1 MKNASKNNY
10 AIENSDTRKPNPPI
24 KIVDKT
30 TKTPKMAVVK
40 GEGISAIVAAMP
52 IFKYG
57 KREHPKRAWKCL
69 LDSGSDGDLILIKK
83 KDLQNIPTTKRYL
96 PLNWNTSNGTFKTK
110 EVGTLDVK
118 FPTYSGSKYFGI
130 TPDIIEIDDD
140 AEEPMFNLILGV
152 ETLAN
157 LGVILDFSR
166 KTIIVDHISNPMQPI
181 QAFESKRMLFQIAQ
195 EEKLFPRPAL
205 EPISTREATKRAV

>member
-30 TKTPKMAVVK
+30 TITPKMAVVK
-40 GEGISAIVAAMP
+40 GEGSSKIVVAMP

-83 KDLQNIPTTKRYL
+83 KDLQNL
-96 PLNWNTSNGTFKTK
+96 
-110 EVGTLDVK
+110 
-118 FPTYSGSKYFGI
+118 
-130 TPDIIEIDDD
+130 
-140 AEEPMFNLILGV
+140 
-152 ETLAN
+152 
-157 LGVILDFSR
+157 
-166 KTIIVDHISNPMQPI
+166 
-181 QAFESKRMLFQIAQ
+181 
-195 EEKLFPRPAL
+195 
-205 EPISTREATKRAV
+205 